1 MKIIDAEELCCPIYS
16 NLAYC
21 VHIRCMAWQPTRLI
35 TDRPK
40 SFIYDGVP
48 YYENNETPTDT
59 GYCRLI
65 QRGKYE

>member
-1 MKIIDAEELCCPIYS
+1 MKIKDAAELCCPYAS
-16 NLAYC
+16 NFEYC

-35 TDRPK
+35 TDRQK
-40 SFIYDGVP
+40 SIIHDGTP
-48 YYENNETPTDT
+48 YYDSTETHTDT